1 MTAALLDHLRD
12 RRVITPLDRH
22 FARLIGR
29 LAGGDPWL
37 MLAAALAS
45 HEVTQRG
52 VCLDLARTVAE
63 PPEGLGTS
71 DLPPTAEEWAA
82 RLEDATAVVGDGSR
96 PTPLVL
102 EDGRLYLHRLWRAEV
117 SLAERLL
124 VMARETSIVDDALLG
139 RGLDRLFGTT
149 GGGQDDQR
157 MAAETAVRRRLAVVS
172 GGPGT
177 GKTFTVARVLALL
190 VEQAAAPGTTLPR
203 IALAAP
209 TGKAASRLQE
219 TINRQ
224 RPDLG
229 LANAHLQAIPSEAS
243 TIHRLLGAGHGTYR
257 HDRNTPLP
265 VDVLVVDEASMVD
278 LPLMS
283 RLLDALPAS
292 ARTILLG
299 DRDQLASVEAGR
311 VLGDICAVPAG
322 GGTLEPCIAV
332 LEHNRRAAE
341 APRIGAFARAV
352 NQAKPEEAAA
362 ILSDGGGQVARIDLP
377 GGRLTS
383 EQLARMAERF
393 RPYKALV
400 DGGAE
405 PADVLDALDRF
416 RVLCALNVGPLG
428 AEALNRRIEDALGFD
443 PAVTAYRGRPV
454 MISENDYALGLFNG
468 DTGVILPDTGTGGEL
483 RVFFRNP
490 SGDVRAVAPPLLPP
504 YQTCFAL
511 TVHKAQGSE
520 FDRVAVAL
528 GEKNRLLTRELLY
541 TAVTRARQGVEILGD
556 ESAVAAACRRGAERS
571 SGLRDRLW
579 AQPGSRAP
587 STEGNQA

>member
-1 MTAALLDHLRD
+1 MTD
-12 RRVITPLDRH
+12 
-22 FARLIGR
+22 
-29 LAGGDPWL
+29 
-37 MLAAALAS
+37 
-45 HEVTQRG
+45 RG

-63 PPEGLGTS
+63 PPEGLDTS

-82 RLEDATAVVGDGSR
+82 RLAGATAVVGDGSK

-102 EDGRLYLHRLWRAEV
+102 DGSRLYLHRLWRAEV

-124 VMARETSIVDDALLG
+124 VMAREASVVDGALLA
-139 RGLDRLFGTT
+139 RGLDRLFGPA
-149 GGGQDDQR
+149 GGGQEDQR
-157 MAAETAVRRRLAVVS
+157 LAAETAVRHRLAIVS

-190 VEQAAAPGTTLPR
+190 VEQAAAPGAALPR

-224 RPDLG
+224 RPHLG
-229 LANAHLQAIPSEAS
+229 LADAHLQAIPSEAS
-243 TIHRLLGAGHGTYR
+243 TIHRLLGAGHGAYS
-257 HDRNTPLP
+257 HDRDNPLP

-283 RLLDALPAS
+283 RLLDALPAG
-292 ARTILLG
+292 AKLILLG

-332 LEHNRRAAE
+332 LQHNRRAAD

-362 ILSDGGGQVARIDLP
+362 VLSDGGGQVARVDLP
-377 GGRLTS
+377 GGRLTG
-383 EQLARMAERF
+383 EQLARMADRF
-393 RPYKALV
+393 RPYKDLV
-400 DGGAE
+400 DAGAD

-428 AEALNRRIEDALGFD
+428 AEALNRRIEAALGFD
-443 PAVTAYRGRPV
+443 SSIPAYRGRPV

-468 DTGVILPDTGTGGEL
+468 DTGVILPDPGASRES

-504 YQTCFAL
+504 HQTCFAL

-520 FDRVAVAL
+520 FDRVAVVL
-528 GEKNRLLTRELLY
+528 GGGNRLLTRELLY
-541 TAVTRARQGVEILGD
+541 TAVTRARRGVEILGD
-556 ESAVAAACRRGAERS
+556 ESAVAAACQRGAERS

-579 AQPGSRAP
+579 ARAGSSLAAARRPARRLHP
-587 STEGNQA
+587 EGPLE